1 MRRYM
6 HGNPL
11 FYDPMTSQVRGPA
24 QRPRWQAQPNLI
36 LTFHGRKSDIS
47 WDRWSSAIS
56 RVLPTHFWIA
66 SCIVPVDLESP
77 LESPFR

>member
-6 HGNPL
+6 HGKD
-11 FYDPMTSQVRGPA
+11 FYDPMTSLVRGRA
-24 QRPRWQAQPNLI
+24 KAALVCTGSNLI

-56 RVLPTHFWIA
+56 RATFLDRILHRP
-66 SCIVPVDLESP
+66 
-77 LESPFR
+77 